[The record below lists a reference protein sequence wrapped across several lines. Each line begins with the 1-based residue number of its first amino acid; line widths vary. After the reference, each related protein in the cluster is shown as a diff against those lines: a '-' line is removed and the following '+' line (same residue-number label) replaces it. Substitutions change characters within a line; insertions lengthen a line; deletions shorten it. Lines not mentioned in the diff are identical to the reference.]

1 MGVLSF
7 VLRPTRSRARMAQ
20 RGARTSLKERIQKMS
35 RPSRIAV
42 CLSLLFPLALTVV
55 LPLAIAQ
62 FSGESSQAANL
73 VVLIQGHPAIK
84 RKNWT
89 GFAPLT
95 FGVNLQIGH
104 LLRVDESSVA
114 KVVCS
119 DLKLRDI
126 GAGTRGNPCT
136 PSQEILR
143 LPDGSLLR
151 PTRTAPSEGPFAIVL
166 SPRRTKLLSERPSLL
181 CI

>member
-84 RKNWT
+84 RKNWP

-95 FGVNLQIGH
+95 FGVNLQIAD
-104 LLRVDESSVA
+104 LLPVADSSFA
-114 KVVCS
+114 QFLCS
-119 DLKLRDI
+119 HFNPRDI
-126 GAGTRGNPCT
+126 RARTIST
-136 PSQEILR
+136 PS
-143 LPDGSLLR
+143 
-151 PTRTAPSEGPFAIVL
+151 T
-166 SPRRTKLLSERPSLL
+166 
-181 CI
+181 